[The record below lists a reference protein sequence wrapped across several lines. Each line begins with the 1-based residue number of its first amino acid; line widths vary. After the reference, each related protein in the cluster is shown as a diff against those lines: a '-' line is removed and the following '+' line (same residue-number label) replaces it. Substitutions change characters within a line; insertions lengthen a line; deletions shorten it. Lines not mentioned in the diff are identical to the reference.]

1 MKGKKY
7 KMTKTKFTL
16 GCLAIAALAATALE
30 AETVVDI
37 SGAGAAKQSVAIN
50 VANQDYAKCLKKN
63 LELSGLFVVQTSGAI
78 KVSGV
83 AGETVRAEGMGKAV
97 TSTAAVTDAK
107 SARMAARK
115 LSDAMCEAF
124 GQQKGFACDKIAF
137 VNRKGSNNAE
147 LCTAY
152 PDGYDIRQVTSDAK
166 AALGPRWKNSNTIYY
181 IGYLKGGQQIYEID
195 VTTGKRTL
203 AWNIRGVASPAA
215 VSPDGTKVAL
225 VASFQGNPD
234 LYVLSGGRFMRLTNT
249 PAASE
254 GCPSWSPDGKK
265 IVYVSD
271 ESRRQHL
278 YIIDV
283 ATKASRRITSKG
295 RDNVE
300 PDWGRDGRIAY
311 ITKRGGSQIAIMD
324 PAEGESSVRLV
335 TEPGNWEHPSWSRDM
350 RHVAAS
356 RDKALFVVDTA
367 EDGDKP
373 RQMFHANGNWIDP
386 TWSR

>member
-1 MKGKKY
+1 
-7 KMTKTKFTL
+7 MTKSKILF
-16 GCLAIAALAATALE
+16 GCLAVAAMAAISLK

-50 VANQDYAKCLKKN
+50 IANQDYAKCLKKN
-63 LELSGLFVVQTSGAI
+63 LELSGLFVVQGSGAI
-78 KVSGV
+78 KVSGTP
-83 AGETVRAEGMGKAV
+83 GETVRAEGMGKAI

-147 LCTAY
+147 LCMAY
-152 PDGYDIRQVTSDAK
+152 PDGYDIRQLTSDSK
-166 AALGPRWKNSNTIYY
+166 AALGPRWKNANTIYY

-195 VTTGKRTL
+195 VATGKRKL
-203 AWNIRGVASPAA
+203 AWNIRGVASPAV

-234 LYVLSGGRFMRLTNT
+234 LYILSGGRFTRLTNT

-311 ITKRGGSQIAIMD
+311 ITKRGGAQIAIMD

-335 TEPGNWEHPSWSRDM
+335 TEPGNWEHPSWAKDM

-356 RDKALFVVDTA
+356 RDKALFIVDTA

>member
-1 MKGKKY
+1 MKRTVMRYGWLAAAV
-7 KMTKTKFTL
+7 MAA
-16 GCLAIAALAATALE
+16 AIAK

-37 SGAGAAKQSVAIN
+37 SGSGTVKQAVSIN
-50 VANQDYAKCLKKN
+50 VTNAEYAKCLKKN

-78 KVSGV
+78 KVSGTP
-83 AGETVRAEGMGKAV
+83 GELVRAEGLGKVVKSSAQ
-97 TSTAAVTDAK
+97 VTDAK

-115 LSDAMCEAF
+115 LADAMSETF
-124 GQQKGFACDKIAF
+124 GGQKGFACDKIAF
-137 VNRKGSNNAE
+137 INRKGGDNAE

-166 AALGPRWKNSNTIYY
+166 AALGPRWKNSETIYY

-195 VTTGKRTL
+195 VATGKRTL
-203 AWNIRGVASPAA
+203 AWNIRGVASPAV

-234 LYVLSGGRFMRLTNT
+234 LYILSGGRFTRLTNT

-278 YIIDV
+278 YIVDV
-283 ATKASRRITSKG
+283 ATKASRRITAKG

-311 ITKRGGSQIAIMD
+311 ITKRGGAQVAIMD

-335 TEPGNWEHPSWSRDM
+335 TEPGNWEHPSWAKDM

-356 RDKALFVVDTA
+356 RDKALFIVDTA